1 LVDLVSELQ
10 MWMMSKAME
19 RVNAFAARMEKSKP
33 ARMIRRG
40 KWSIELVG

>member
-1 LVDLVSELQ
+1 

-19 RVNAFAARMEKSKP
+19 RVNAFAARMEKSRP